1 MPPENVTS
9 YKNIFYL
16 VSMRISWFSS
26 LKRQLQIKS
35 CVAGIADPL
44 DTQRT

>member
-1 MPPENVTS
+1 MPLENVIS
-9 YKNIFYL
+9 NWNIFYL

-35 CVAGIADPL
+35 CVAGMADPL